1 MYIVDACVY
10 VKIFLD
16 EKYRTES
23 IDFFEYCF
31 KNEIQIYLP
40 DLFRYEL
47 YHVILKNNKNI
58 SLVQN
63 ILETNLLWGFEIFI
77 PSKNNWDKAI
87 SMCQTWNDKIWYP
100 AIYDSI
106 YHAYAIENDLTFITS
121 DHRHI
126 AKTQHLWN
134 ILHIK
139 DWKA

>member
-63 ILETNLLWGFEIFI
+63 ILETNLL
-77 PSKNNWDKAI
+77 
-87 SMCQTWNDKIWYP
+87 
-100 AIYDSI
+100 
-106 YHAYAIENDLTFITS
+106 
-121 DHRHI
+121 
-126 AKTQHLWN
+126 
-134 ILHIK
+134 
-139 DWKA
+139 